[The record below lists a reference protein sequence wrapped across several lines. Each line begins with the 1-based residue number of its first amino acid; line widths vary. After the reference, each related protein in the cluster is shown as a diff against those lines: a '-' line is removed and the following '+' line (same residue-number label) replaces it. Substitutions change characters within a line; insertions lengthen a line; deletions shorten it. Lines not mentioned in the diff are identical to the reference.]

1 MGTLGVASSLFPR
14 PVWCVGRTVLTQLEE
29 RQTEDLMVLGSIPG
43 GGKPFHAQQMSE
55 AVTKYGAHGAWAP
68 QWMRP
73 YSGESTPSRPI
84 WEVKHRQA
92 QLVLR

>member
-1 MGTLGVASSLFPR
+1 MFFPCVHDGPGGFTMFLGSRRMCGGTCWEAKRFPR
-14 PVWCVGRTVLTQLEE
+14 
-29 RQTEDLMVLGSIPG
+29 
-43 GGKPFHAQQMSE
+43 
-55 AVTKYGAHGAWAP
+55 
-68 QWMRP
+68 MRP

>member
-1 MGTLGVASSLFPR
+1 MTRTNRESITFSQGAALRLQWGAEARERRRNRGLTVRILALQASGP
-14 PVWCVGRTVLTQLEE
+14 
-29 RQTEDLMVLGSIPG
+29 GSTPG
-43 GGKPFHAQQMSE
+43 GCISPCLDSR
-55 AVTKYGAHGAWAP
+55 
-68 QWMRP
+68 MRP